1 MRETQSRRGPGVGI
15 ATMAVVLL
23 VAGVAVVALG
33 VLKTREDGETA
44 APIIADTGRKP
55 WQVSIDLD
63 ISAGFLVTSAVV
75 DAGRQTLTVQNIGF
89 NDNPAGAYGGE
100 VSAFEPGVLDEN
112 QLRGGEAVNIDVD
125 LDARYVPAY
134 TFAAHGDGAAQQWQ
148 TPAVGWQDPSGTW
161 VLVYGDETTTK
172 ESLLKLAGAVRL
184 GTPRDLRMPF
194 RLGGGFPD
202 GLAPTYVQAP
212 ENKVGG
218 LPPTVGLSV
227 PDRAPSRAAVYRTES
242 PSLDLSVS
250 ALAPDAQ
257 WATTRKKLGPAAKVA
272 GHDTWFSPGLLTAEA
287 ERCIIQVHAAKAVPR
302 DQLSRIVEEMTIG
315 DCTDLDSWI
324 PPLA

>member
-1 MRETQSRRGPGVGI
+1 MRETQSRRGPGVWI

-33 VLKTREDGETA
+33 VLKTREDGDAA
-44 APIIADTGRKP
+44 APIIAETGRKP
-55 WQVSIDLD
+55 WQVAIDLD
-63 ISAGFLVTSAVV
+63 ISAGFLVTAAVV
-75 DAGRQTLTVQNIGF
+75 DAGRQTLTVQNIGL

-112 QLRGGEAVNIDVD
+112 QLHGGEAVNVDVD

-194 RLGGGFPD
+194 RLSGGFPD
-202 GLAPTYVQAP
+202 GLAPTYIQSP

-218 LPPTVGLSV
+218 LPPTVGLSA
-227 PDRAPSRAAVYRTES
+227 PSRTPSRAAVYRTES

-250 ALAPDAQ
+250 AAPRDAQ
-257 WATTRKKLGPAAKVA
+257 WATTRKTLGAAAKVA
-272 GHDTWFSPGLLTAEA
+272 GHDTWFDSGQLTVETD
-287 ERCIIQVHAAKAVPR
+287 RCIIHVRGATTAPR
-302 DQLSRIVEEMTIG
+302 DQLARIVDGMTIG

>member
-1 MRETQSRRGPGVGI
+1 VRQTQSRRGPGVWV

-33 VLKTREDGETA
+33 VLKTREDDDA
-44 APIIADTGRKP
+44 APIVAETGRKP
-55 WQVSIDLD
+55 WQVTIDLD
-63 ISAGFLVTSAVV
+63 ISAGFLVTAAVV
-75 DAGRQTLTVQNIGF
+75 DAGRQTLTVQNIGL
-89 NDNPAGAYGGE
+89 NDDNPAGAYGGE
-100 VSAFEPGVLDEN
+100 VSAFEPGMLEEN

-125 LDARYVPAY
+125 LDARYVAAY

-172 ESLLKLAGAVRL
+172 ESLLKLAGAIRL

-194 RLGGGFPD
+194 RLGAGLPD
-202 GLAPTYVQAP
+202 GLQPTYFQSP
-212 ENKVGG
+212 ENKTDG
-218 LPPTVGLSV
+218 LPPTVGLSA
-227 PDRAPSRAAVYRTES
+227 PFREPSRAAVYRAES
-242 PSLDLSVS
+242 PALDLSVS
-250 ALAPDAQ
+250 AVPRDTQ
-257 WATTRKKLGPAAKVA
+257 WATTRKTLGAAAKVA
-272 GHDTWFSPGLLTAEA
+272 GHDTWFDSGQLTVEA
-287 ERCIIQVHAAKAVPR
+287 ERCIVHVRGGTATPR
-302 DQLSRIVEEMTIG
+302 EQLARIVDEMTIG